1 MGVHS
6 TGWEGFGLTA
16 LEAISAGIPVILSKS
31 SGFYKSLEE
40 LRLDSYVYGVEI
52 QGKYDYPYYSA
63 QDLENVSKT
72 IYKVYKNQRDAKKK
86 AIELKRQL
94 EENGFTWKNCAD
106 SIINFFADNE

>member
-1 MGVHS
+1 MR
-6 TGWEGFGLTA
+6 EGFGLTA
-16 LEAISAGIPVILSKS
+16 LEAISAGISVILSKS

-72 IYKVYKNQRDAKKK
+72 IYKVYKNQQDAKKK
-86 AIELKRQL
+86 VIELKR
-94 EENGFTWKNCAD
+94 
-106 SIINFFADNE
+106 

>member
-1 MGVHS
+1 M
-6 TGWEGFGLTA
+6 
-16 LEAISAGIPVILSKS
+16 SKS